1 MRRVFWLGIGLAV
14 GVVVVRRLTRTAQ
27 AYTPSGVAASLQ
39 ESAVGVLDSV
49 RTFVEDVRDGMAEK
63 EAEIHAAFAAGE
75 LLDEGFTDDDADEDD
90 FGPQTWHEQRSHQE
104 QPHQEQPQQERW
116 HQEGGYPR

>member
-1 MRRVFWLGIGLAV
+1 MIRRVFWLGVGVAV

-75 LLDEGFTDDDADEDD
+75 LLDEGFTDDGDPADDAGFATLSRDA
-90 FGPQTWHEQRSHQE
+90 
-104 QPHQEQPQQERW
+104 QPWQLQPGQLLRG
-116 HQEGGYPR
+116 HQEGGFSR

>member
-1 MRRVFWLGIGLAV
+1 MIRRVFWLGIGVAV

-63 EAEIHAAFAAGE
+63 EAEIHAAFTAGE
-75 LLDEGFTDDDADEDD
+75 LLDEGFTGDDPGDDDDAAFTTAPRDAQPWRLQP
-90 FGPQTWHEQRSHQE
+90 GQLPQGR
-104 QPHQEQPQQERW
+104 
-116 HQEGGYPR
+116 QEGGFSR